1 MPYEGADYPGEM
13 ARESISIT
21 LAARDGRWFLGPPGA
36 SGLLFPTREK
46 AVDAAKAWLG
56 QGWRREVLVE
66 LEDGSL
72 APLRLSPF

>member
-1 MPYEGADYPGEM
+1 M
-13 ARESISIT
+13 AREPITIT
-21 LAARDGRWFLGPPGA
+21 LALRDGRWFLGPSGN

-46 AVDAAKAWLG
+46 AVDAATAWLG

-72 APLRLSPF
+72 APLRVSQF